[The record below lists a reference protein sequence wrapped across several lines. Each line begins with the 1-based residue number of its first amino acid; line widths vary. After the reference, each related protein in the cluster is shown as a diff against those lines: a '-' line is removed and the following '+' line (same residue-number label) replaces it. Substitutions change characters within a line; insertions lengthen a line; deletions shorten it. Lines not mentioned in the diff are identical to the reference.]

1 MVRRRRKTTR
11 TDPLVPY
18 RTLFLS
24 RHENFALFPRPAR
37 QPMTATQA
45 DPSLQALMLPFA
57 DGTLAWPRD
66 GALFLR
72 ARDGWPLHERPLP
85 GLVCE
90 QVFRPDA
97 QALERS
103 GFDVRE
109 PDESKYPLVL
119 VLPPRQRDEA
129 RADRKSTRLN
139 SSH

>member
-1 MVRRRRKTTR
+1 M
-11 TDPLVPY
+11 
-18 RTLFLS
+18 LFRS
-24 RHENFALFPRPAR
+24 FGVDEAGIRIPPASSTSVVAGGGRHKNCALYPRPAR

-90 QVFRPDA
+90 QGFQPDA

-103 GFDVRE
+103 G
-109 PDESKYPLVL
+109 L
-119 VLPPRQRDEA
+119 
-129 RADRKSTRLN
+129 DRKSTRLN

>member
-1 MVRRRRKTTR
+1 
-11 TDPLVPY
+11 
-18 RTLFLS
+18 
-24 RHENFALFPRPAR
+24 
-37 QPMTATQA
+37 MTATQA

-90 QVFRPDA
+90 QGFQPDA

-109 PDESKYPLVL
+109 PDGSKSPLVL
-119 VLPPRQRDEA
+119 VLPPRHRDQA
-129 RADRKSTRLN
+129 RALFAHPLARLQPGGIEIGRR
-139 SSH
+139 SGTERGGQYV